1 MKETLGNK
9 IKKLRL
15 EKGMTQDELAKL
27 LGYSSRSTINKIESD
42 INTISYEKIKKLVE
56 IFNIDASEL
65 VEDESYDNPS
75 EELLDFNLKQKSN
88 MNDIDI

>member
-27 LGYSSRSTINKIESD
+27 LGYSS
-42 INTISYEKIKKLVE
+42 
-56 IFNIDASEL
+56 
-65 VEDESYDNPS
+65 
-75 EELLDFNLKQKSN
+75 LLS
-88 MNDIDI
+88 